1 MAYTTINKSGD
12 YFNTKLYTGNNST
25 QSITGVGFAPDL
37 VWTKARNGTN
47 SHLWYDKVR
56 GVHKYIRS
64 DQTAAEGT
72 ATNTLTSFDSDG
84 FTVGDGD
91 NGNASGANGVAWN
104 WKANGAGSA
113 NTDGGINSTVSVNN
127 TAGFSI
133 VKYGTGT
140 GSATTVGHGMNTTP
154 NFIIVKPLGTID
166 TGSWI
171 VGGDNIDNTWNNLLE
186 LNTTAAKA
194 NSASFN
200 DTAPTSSVFS
210 VGNNNTNRSGEN
222 YIAYC
227 FAEKTGYSKFG
238 SYTGNGN
245 ADGPFVYTGFKP
257 AFVICKKSSST
268 GDWELYDNKRNGF
281 NGTTTN
287 GGNVRVYPNANDAE
301 GGTGRLSLLSNSF
314 KITNS
319 SGNLNGSGNSF
330 IYMAFAE
337 APLVGTNNV
346 PCTAR

>member
-1 MAYTTINKSGD
+1 MAYTTINKSSLHM
-12 YFNTKLYTGNNST
+12 NTKLYTGNGGT
-25 QSITGVGFAPDL
+25 QAVTGVGFQPDW
-37 VWTKARNGTN
+37 VWTKCRND
-47 SHLWYDKVR
+47 SHNHNIFDAVR
-56 GVHKYIRS
+56 GITKRIHS
-64 DQTAAEGT
+64 DTTASETTNAES
-72 ATNTLTSFDSDG
+72 LKSFDSDG
-84 FTVGDGD
+84 FTMGTQTNV
-91 NGNASGANGVAWN
+91 NQNSATYVSWN
-104 WKANGAGSA
+104 WKANGTGSA